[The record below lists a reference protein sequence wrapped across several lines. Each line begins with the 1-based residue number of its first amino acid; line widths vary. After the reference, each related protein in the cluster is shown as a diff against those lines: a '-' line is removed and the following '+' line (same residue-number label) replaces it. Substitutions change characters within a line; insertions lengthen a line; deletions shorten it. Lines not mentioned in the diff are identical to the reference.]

1 MSKKKNIV
9 ILGVGIAILFVLGI
23 LVFLKTQKPSSLVSP
38 LPEEEM
44 PAETETG
51 KLLYEDEAGF
61 SFQYP
66 QTLGIVE
73 KDVSD
78 PNTYSSLEL
87 LSKSHPEEKMV
98 VKIIDADFSTIEVWL
113 KNNPQEGK
121 LVSEK
126 EVSLSEMKGK
136 SFQYAD
142 PSKNLILVIDS
153 GILYRLEAPDSDFW
167 RSAFETISSTFKLT
181 EEQTSSGG
189 TGSSII
195 EEEEEVIE

>member
-1 MSKKKNIV
+1 MSKKIIIFTGILILILV
-9 ILGVGIAILFVLGI
+9 ILAGFFWVR
-23 LVFLKTQKPSSLVSP
+23 KQEKPVSP
-38 LPEEEM
+38 LPGEEM

-73 KDVSD
+73 SDVSD

-87 LSKSHPEEKMV
+87 LSKSYPEEKMV
-98 VKIIDADFSTIEVWL
+98 VKITDTDFSTIEAWL
-113 KNNPQEGK
+113 KKNPQEGK
-121 LVSEK
+121 LVSEN
-126 EVSLSEMKGK
+126 EISLSGMKGK
-136 SFQYAD
+136 SFKYAE

-153 GILYRLEAPDSDFW
+153 GILYRLEAPDSLFW
-167 RSAFETISSTFKLT
+167 RSAFETVSSTFKLT
-181 EEQTSSGG
+181 EEQTSPGG
-189 TGSSII
+189 AGSSVI

>member
-9 ILGVGIAILFVLGI
+9 ILGVGIAVLFVLGM
-23 LVFLKTQKPSSLVSP
+23 LVFLKTRKPESLVSP
-38 LPEEEM
+38 LPGEGG

-87 LSKSHPEEKMV
+87 LSKSHPEEKMI
-98 VKIIDADFSTIEVWL
+98 VKITDTDFSTIEAWL
-113 KNNPQEGK
+113 KNYPQEGK

-126 EVSLSEMKGK
+126 EISLSGMKGE
-136 SFQYAD
+136 SFKYD
-142 PSKNLILVIDS
+142 TKNLILVIDS
-153 GILYRLEAPDSDFW
+153 GILYYLEAPNLDFW
-167 RSAFETISSTFKLT
+167 NEAFDTISSTFKLT

-189 TGSSII
+189 AGSSII
-195 EEEEEVIE
+195 EEEEEIIE

>member
-1 MSKKKNIV
+1 MV
-9 ILGVGIAILFVLGI
+9 VGALIFW
-23 LVFLKTQKPSSLVSP
+23 KTQKPESLVSP
-38 LPEEEM
+38 LPKAGA
-44 PAETETG
+44 PAETETEG
-51 KLLYEDEAGF
+51 VLLYEDEAGF

-66 QTLGIVE
+66 KILGIVE
-73 KDVSD
+73 SDVSD

-98 VKIIDADFSTIEVWL
+98 VKIIDADFSTIEKWL
-113 KNNPQEGK
+113 KNYPQEGK

-126 EVSLSEMKGK
+126 EVSLSGMKGK
-136 SFQYAD
+136 SFKYAE

-167 RSAFETISSTFKLT
+167 RSAFETVSSTFKLT

-189 TGSSII
+189 ASSSVI

>member
-9 ILGVGIAILFVLGI
+9 ILGVGIAILFVLGM
-23 LVFLKTQKPSSLVSP
+23 LVFLKTRKPESLVSP
-38 LPEEEM
+38 LPGEGGS
-44 PAETETG
+44 AETETG

-73 KDVSD
+73 SDVSD

-98 VKIIDADFSTIEVWL
+98 VKITDTDFSTIEAWL
-113 KNNPQEGK
+113 KKNPQEGK

-126 EVSLSEMKGK
+126 EVSLSGMKGK
-136 SFQYAD
+136 SFKYAE

-167 RSAFETISSTFKLT
+167 RSAFETASSTFKLT

-189 TGSSII
+189 AGSSVI